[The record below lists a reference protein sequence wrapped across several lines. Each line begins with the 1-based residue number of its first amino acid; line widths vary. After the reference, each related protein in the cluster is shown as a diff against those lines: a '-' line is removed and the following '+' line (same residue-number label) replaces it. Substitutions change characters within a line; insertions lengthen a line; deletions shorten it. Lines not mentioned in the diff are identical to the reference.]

1 MTVTTTASLYLP
13 TAWLSFASFS
23 PSNLNL
29 IAFCLICRLAALQI
43 VLGDLVS
50 PTKSQNNSLRECELL
65 RISREEC
72 SFISWHDMWTMKY
85 HVIINARRSWMLSQ
99 LDMLLID
106 LSIGGS
112 TSLRCIFVGYRSNP
126 LASLEKSVDASNNQ
140 NIYYNSI
147 QWWFLQSSLLEHV
160 SVWSFLHSTMLKTL
174 KISDWFL

>member
-112 TSLRCIFVGYRSNP
+112 TSLRCIFV
-126 LASLEKSVDASNNQ
+126 DASNNQ